1 MLGKPV
7 PDLSLPSTGGN
18 PLRSSALRGTKLVLY
33 FYPDFRDRYG
43 DLKRAGCEVYSV
55 SRHSPKSHESFK
67 AKLKN
72 MYGKK
77 VRGIVRSTFV
87 IDEKAMLARAWR
99 GVKVPSHVEEV
110 LSFAKA
116 L

>member
-1 MLGKPV
+1 MPS
-7 PDLSLPSTGGN
+7 DL
-18 PLRSSALRGTKLVLY
+18 SALRGTKLVLY

-43 DLKRAGCEVYSV
+43 DLKRAGCEVYGV

-77 VRGIVRSTFV
+77 VRGIARSTFV
-87 IDEKAMLARAWR
+87 IDEKAMLAREWR

>member
-18 PLRSSALRGTKLVLY
+18 PLRSSALRGTKLVLS
-33 FYPDFRDRYG
+33 FDPEFRERYG
-43 DLKRAGCEVYSV
+43 V
-55 SRHSPKSHESFK
+55 SRESPKSHESFK
-67 AKLKN
+67 AKLSN

-77 VRGIVRSTFV
+77 VRGIERSTFV
-87 IDEKAMLARAWR
+87 IDEKAMLAREWR
-99 GVKVPSHVEEV
+99 GVKVPGHVEEI
-110 LSFAKA
+110 LSFVKA